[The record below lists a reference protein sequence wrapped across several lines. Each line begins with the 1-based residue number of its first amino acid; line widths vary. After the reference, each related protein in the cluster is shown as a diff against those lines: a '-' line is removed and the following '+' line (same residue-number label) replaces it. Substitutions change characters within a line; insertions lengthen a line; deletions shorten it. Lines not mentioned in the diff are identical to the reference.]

1 MAQTQTGYLSVQ
13 EAADRLGMTPDGVYK
28 LIQRGKLDVERVSA
42 RKTKVPEDALNRYM
56 QAQQARV
63 QRFRDDAPVADVEAL
78 RQQFADATG
87 RSPEDWLAA
96 WKRDEIEDTPESM
109 RLLVRAVALVGSDEK
124 APISD
129 PDAHPWARA
138 AFAPLRKLS

>member
-13 EAADRLGMTPDGVYK
+13 ETADRLGMTPDGVYK

-42 RKTKVPEDALNRYM
+42 RKTKVPKDALDRYM

-63 QRFRDDAPVADVEAL
+63 QRFRDGAPVAESEVL

-87 RSPEDWLAA
+87 RTPEDWLGG
-96 WKRDEIEDTPESM
+96 WKRNAVEDTPENM
-109 RLLVRAVALVGSDEK
+109 RLLVRAVALIGPRGQ
-124 APISD
+124 APIDD
-129 PDAHPWARA
+129 PNAHPWARA
-138 AFAPLRKLS
+138 AFA